1 MPTVDAGGLARMQ
14 TQSRIPVTQ
23 WKEWCDLFGLELGDV
38 SQIWDAVCFPMMVVS
53 RSIPDVAYILQM
65 RALRSDIDLEEF
77 KEELAPIL
85 HLNGLLGSLQDEA
98 ITGGKQ
104 RAAVLQLYQHSVRSH
119 AVTVSSREY
128 LHRAIVELC
137 VAVLLAKVLPGSN
150 VSFAR
155 VVRLITE
162 GKTSRQALCALVIQ
176 SQPVGEVG
184 DCLQALDDYDAIAL
198 EEAAVD
204 VPSPAA
210 EVEGKIEEE
219 AAGEDSEELED
230 SVEDPTVSPVED
242 VEDVEDGLE
251 VDDEAEDDD
260 VEDELEEDEIEEDV
274 DRFLDYFRL
283 ALGAVYDPETAD
295 GEEAPESPQARE
307 RAITEFDPF
316 SARIPSV
323 EEARQLAGGGR
334 GGAKSPAAHRGG
346 GNPRSTPRLNRPAPS
361 RVSMPGAG
369 SSSGGSGASSLPG
382 SAGGKAT
389 EHGTRAEPSTAPIDG
404 AQSQTDDPLES
415 DGLPP
420 LPESPDQVL
429 ETVAV
434 RPQDLG
440 NVVQRIGQ
448 LLGQLEA
455 RDARVWTVFHSP
467 EAEIDGAAELAQA
480 LATAGTGAS
489 DAYRTVRY
497 VAQLQYLK
505 SLLKSPLDQRLK
517 QLRFELEVTAFINT
531 VSSARR
537 VFEADS
543 RQLIPLPRVLDY
555 AAAALARLEAL
566 RTAVLM
572 IREDPQNYT
581 AEVAIGRY
589 QGVLEKVAVLADGE
603 QIRICCERADED
615 IVALSAVVA
624 VDHLVKRLIAGGRT
638 YLQTL
643 KADERLGDVDGLIGT
658 LTASPLQFEDLEP
671 VPEAGSLPEQCHQA
685 SGLGEIVDAVRD
697 SLFRQVWPYAHPLHE
712 TTDVMKQLERLSRH
726 ELSGFARFEPRRERH
741 HRNPRVA
748 LTVIGL
754 DMLTGNPELAH
765 LFARVNVEHKLL
777 LVDDFE
783 DGSYVDLFELRK
795 NEKRQMHARAKER
808 ATQEDS
814 GELQVGSSYLYS
826 LGRSN
831 KPFAGG
837 VAEVMGACVM
847 TEEGE
852 PMVFPIF

>member
-1 MPTVDAGGLARMQ
+1 MPTVDAGRLARIQ

-23 WKEWCDLFGLELGDV
+23 RKEWCDLFGLELGDV
-38 SQIWDAVCFPMMVVS
+38 SQIWDAVCFPMMVVTH
-53 RSIPDVAYILQM
+53 SIPDVAYVLQM
-65 RALRSDIDLEEF
+65 RALRPDADLEEF
-77 KEELAPIL
+77 KEELAPVL

-98 ITGGKQ
+98 ITGGKY
-104 RAAVLQLYQHSVRSH
+104 RAAVLQLYQHSVGSH
-119 AVTVSSREY
+119 AATVSSREY
-128 LHRAIVELC
+128 LRRAVVELC

-150 VSFAR
+150 VSFTR

-162 GKTSRQALCALVIQ
+162 GKISRQALCALVIQ

-198 EEAAVD
+198 EAAVN
-204 VPSPAA
+204 VPPPAA
-210 EVEGKIEEE
+210 EVEAEIEEQE
-219 AAGEDSEELED
+219 GSVEEPA
-230 SVEDPTVSPVED
+230 SVEDPAMSPSEED
-242 VEDVEDGLE
+242 EDYEEVEDGLE
-251 VDDEAEDDD
+251 LDDEAEDDD
-260 VEDELEEDEIEEDV
+260 VEDAVEEDV

-295 GEEAPESPQARE
+295 GEEAPESPQARA
-307 RAITEFDPF
+307 RAIAEFDPF

-323 EEARQLAGGGR
+323 EEARQLASGAR
-334 GGAKSPAAHRGG
+334 GGAKPPAAPRGD
-346 GNPRSTPRLNRPAPS
+346 GNLSSNRRLNQPAAS

-369 SSSGGSGASSLPG
+369 STSGGSGASSPPG
-382 SAGGKAT
+382 SANERAT
-389 EHGTRAEPSTAPIDG
+389 EPGTRARPSTAHIDG
-404 AQSQTDDPLES
+404 TESEADNPLES

-420 LPESPDQVL
+420 LPESPDEVL

-434 RPQDLG
+434 GPQDLG

-455 RDARVWTVFHSP
+455 RDVRVWTVLHSP
-467 EAEIDGAAELAQA
+467 EAEIDGAAELAEA
-480 LATAGTGAS
+480 LATAGAGAS
-489 DAYRTVRY
+489 DAYRAVRY

-505 SLLKSPLDQRLK
+505 SLLKSPPDQRLK

-543 RQLIPLPRVLDY
+543 RQLISLPRVLDN
-555 AAAALARLEAL
+555 AAAALVRLEAL

-572 IREDPQNYT
+572 IREDPQSYT
-581 AEVAIGRY
+581 AEVAIARY
-589 QGVLEKVAVLADGE
+589 QGVLENVTALADGE
-603 QIRICCERADED
+603 LIGTCRERANED

-624 VDHLVKRLIAGGRT
+624 VDHLVKRLIAGSRT

-643 KADERLGDVDGLIGT
+643 KAEERIGDVDELIDT
-658 LTASPLQFEDLEP
+658 LTTAPLQFEDLEA
-671 VPEAGSLPEQCHQA
+671 VPEAGLLPEQCQQA

-697 SLFRQVWPYAHPLHE
+697 SLFREVWPYAHPLHE
-712 TTDVMKQLERLSRH
+712 TTDVIKQLERLIRH

-765 LFARVNVEHKLL
+765 LFARVNVEYKLL
-777 LVDDFE
+777 LIDDFE